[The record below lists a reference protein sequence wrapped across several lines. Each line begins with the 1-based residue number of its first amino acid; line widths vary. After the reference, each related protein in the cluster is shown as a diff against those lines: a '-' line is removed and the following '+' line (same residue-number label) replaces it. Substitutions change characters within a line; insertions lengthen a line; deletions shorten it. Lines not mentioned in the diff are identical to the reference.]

1 MKEILNQIN
10 EISGVKGS
18 LVVDNEGLVV
28 VSNLMSGMEERTIS
42 AMVAGIYQEIIKA
55 LRLEQGSEL
64 SGVQLT
70 ASEGSIIFLCA
81 PECIL
86 TVITEPGANIGLVSI
101 KMKASLERLM
111 KIL

>member
-10 EISGVKGS
+10 EIAGVKGS
-18 LVVDNEGLVV
+18 LVVDNEGLVIA
-28 VSNLMSGMEERTIS
+28 SNLMSGMEERTIS
-42 AMVAGIYQEIIKA
+42 AMVAGIYQEIIRA
-55 LRLEQGSEL
+55 IRPDQGSEL